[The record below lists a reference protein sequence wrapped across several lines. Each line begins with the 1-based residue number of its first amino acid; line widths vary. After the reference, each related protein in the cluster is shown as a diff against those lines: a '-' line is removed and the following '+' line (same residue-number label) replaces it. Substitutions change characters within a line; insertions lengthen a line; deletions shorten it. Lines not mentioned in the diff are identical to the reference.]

1 LRAPQGRVHFAGT
14 ETAARWPGYLDGA
27 IEAGERAAAEV
38 LARLGAAQ
46 DLTSAPGDSPSGKSP
61 Q

>member
-1 LRAPQGRVHFAGT
+1 M
-14 ETAARWPGYLDGA
+14 AASGDRHRIIVLA
-27 IEAGERAAAEV
+27 SMSERAAAEV